1 MDEQN
6 VLLKNVSYNLKL
18 NGPQMKDHVFFGGE
32 KRKKNNKK
40 GERNNML
47 LQQKWVNKK

>member
-1 MDEQN
+1 
-6 VLLKNVSYNLKL
+6 
-18 NGPQMKDHVFFGGE
+18 MKDHVFFGGE
-32 KRKKNNKK
+32 KGKKNNKK